1 MIMFHSQSHFD
12 WRDLADHTDDDPV
25 VCTRHRLRWVL
36 GLFAVGLAIIG
47 SRAVQLEISDGE
59 NFRRLAAEMP
69 QRIVELPAPRGR
81 ILARDGTVLAQ
92 DRETRALAVHYR
104 YLQSTPERAWL
115 RRLARSRLSRADRQD
130 LAKVEAMQQRV
141 RAELA
146 ELRHRLA
153 QLCQWTDQQWQTRA
167 ARIEQRVSQVA
178 ATVNARTL
186 ARYEQRTTDEATSSE
201 LSAAAIVI
209 GLFAPP
215 DALPP
220 PPIVVEEEASYH
232 RIADDVS
239 TEVAGEIESH
249 PERYP
254 GVKIVTCDKR
264 DYPQGTL
271 AAHLVGHVTG
281 GTMAETTIRRDQRPL
296 AATVGLMGAE
306 RRFDATLQGR
316 PGLEMQTTD
325 HRGTLLNRESR
336 RAPSPGHDV
345 VLSIDPAL
353 QSTAEQLLD
362 HAIERLQNTEPA
374 DSQQRGGA
382 IVVMDVDSG
391 ELIAV
396 ASAPRFDPRAFAA
409 GDVEVAAVLNDPSRP
424 LFDRATKMALP
435 PGSVFKSITAL
446 ALFQADGF
454 DPRAAFHC
462 QGYLNDAD
470 RMRCQIF
477 RQHGV
482 GHGDV
487 TLADALAQSCNVY
500 FFHHIA
506 EQGAVPLADWAGR
519 LGFGQ
524 VTGVELDDEAAGQVP
539 TAAQLRELEQACGF
553 SIGQGAFTATPLQ
566 LVRAYAAIA
575 NGGYLLTPRLTR
587 DEIDAHASGRKRRTV
602 QRSDTARIE
611 GLTNET
617 LAAVREG
624 LFRTVNDPNGSA
636 YATARITWPV
646 IAGKTGTAQV
656 GGAHQDHAWF
666 AGYAPADEPRYAL
679 VIVLEHA
686 GSGAANASVLAKD
699 LIQRMRQLGYFGA
712 PQTATA
718 RVPPGKG

>member
-1 MIMFHSQSHFD
+1 MFRSQPHFD
-12 WRDLADHTDDDPV
+12 WRDLADHHTDDDPV

-36 GLFAVGLAIIG
+36 GLFAVGLAIIW

-59 NFRRLAAEMP
+59 RFRQLAAEMP
-69 QRIVELPAPRGR
+69 QRVVELPAPRGR

-92 DRETRALAVHYR
+92 DRPTRALAVHYR
-104 YLQSTPERAWL
+104 YLQSTSDRAWL

-141 RAELA
+141 QAELA
-146 ELRHRLA
+146 ELRHRLS
-153 QLCQWTDQQWQTRA
+153 QLCQWTDQQWQARA

-178 ATVNARTL
+178 ATVNARML
-186 ARYEQRTTDEATSSE
+186 ARHVQRTVDETASSE
-201 LSAAAIVI
+201 LSAATIVI

-220 PPIVVEEEASYH
+220 PVVVEEETSYH

-239 TEVAGEIESH
+239 TAVADEIERH

-254 GVKIVTCDKR
+254 GVKIVTGDKR
-264 DYPQGTL
+264 DYPQGSL

-281 GTMAETTIRRDQRPL
+281 GTMAETTIRHDQRPL
-296 AATVGLMGAE
+296 AATVGLMGVE

-316 PGLEMQTTD
+316 PGLETQTTD
-325 HRGTLLNRESR
+325 HRGALLNREPM

-362 HAIERLQNTEPA
+362 HAIERLQITEPA

-424 LFDRATKMALP
+424 LFDRAAKMALP

-470 RMRCQIF
+470 RMRCQVF

-500 FFHHIA
+500 FFHHVA

-566 LVRAYAAIA
+566 LARAYAAIA
-575 NGGYLLTPRLTR
+575 NGGYLLTPHLIRG
-587 DEIDAHASGRKRRTV
+587 EVDAHTSSRPRPMA
-602 QRSDTARIE
+602 QRSAAARIE
-611 GLTNET
+611 GLTNEP

-636 YATARITWPV
+636 YATARLTWPV

-666 AGYAPADEPRYAL
+666 AGYAPADQPCYAL

-686 GSGAANASVLAKD
+686 GSGAANASVLAKT

-712 PQTATA
+712 PTTATA